1 VTSSSNC
8 NGDVKT
14 FRLED
19 IIECVGHVTS
29 IGDTDMA
36 WQLHRPPTSINDDTE
51 ITGPDNDGLEVEQS
65 KQATEAYH
73 GQYEA
78 EIEGHCGRCRRP
90 FTFLSFS
97 LLFIFFLSSPIFST
111 LPLFAAK
118 RPALRNPARGTAE
131 CDHCKLPSWVWGKA
145 TVNPDPK
152 QFVNSKTQ
160 NREFHRPQCIMVIP
174 VNSR

>member
-1 VTSSSNC
+1 MTSSSNC

-78 EIEGHCGRCRRP
+78 EIEGHCGGCRRP

-97 LLFIFFLSSPIFST
+97 LLFIFSFLPQFSPPFPFLLRRGQPSEIQLGGLRSATTASSPVGSGAKPQST
-111 LPLFAAK
+111 LIQSSL
-118 RPALRNPARGTAE
+118 
-131 CDHCKLPSWVWGKA
+131 
-145 TVNPDPK
+145 
-152 QFVNSKTQ
+152 
-160 NREFHRPQCIMVIP
+160 
-174 VNSR
+174 